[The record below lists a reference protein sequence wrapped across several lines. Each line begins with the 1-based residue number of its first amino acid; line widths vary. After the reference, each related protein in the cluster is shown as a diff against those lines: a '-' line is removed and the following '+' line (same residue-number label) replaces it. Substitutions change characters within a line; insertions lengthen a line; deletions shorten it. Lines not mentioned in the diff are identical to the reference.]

1 MANAVTIV
9 YLCGCFF
16 ACGLAVPTV
25 RGSPKKAYWLKA
37 TIVLL
42 LSAGSWIAAGWL
54 IATYL
59 QDLLQLAS
67 VPHGEP
73 DKAELDRL
81 EKWRQKQEKKQ
92 RARGRKT

>member
-1 MANAVTIV
+1 MVIL

-25 RGSPKKAYWLKA
+25 RGSPRKMYWLKA

-42 LSAGSWIAAGWL
+42 LSLGSWVSAGWL
-54 IATYL
+54 IAVYL

-67 VPHGEP
+67 VPHGEL
-73 DKAELDRL
+73 DWGESDRL